1 MGTLRAP
8 GKGQTM
14 PAKKSKSAKKAAAGK
29 RAMSPAVPPYGPPIR
44 DAIARGNLTEM
55 KSLAARTRK
64 YVAELERAVKV
75 LDGKIAKHKG

>member
-1 MGTLRAP
+1 
-8 GKGQTM
+8 M
-14 PAKKSKSAKKAAAGK
+14 PAKKSKSAIKGAKKSGAGK
-29 RAMSPAVPPYGPPIR
+29 RATSPAVPPYGPPIR

-64 YVAELERAVKV
+64 YVAEVERAVKV

>member
-1 MGTLRAP
+1 MA
-8 GKGQTM
+8 
-14 PAKKSKSAKKAAAGK
+14 AKKSKKSAKKASTSTRAASG
-29 RAMSPAVPPYGPPIR
+29 PVPPYGPPIR

-75 LDGKIAKHKG
+75 LDGKIAKHKS

>member
-1 MGTLRAP
+1 MS
-8 GKGQTM
+8 
-14 PAKKSKSAKKAAAGK
+14 AKKSKSAKKASTSK
-29 RAMSPAVPPYGPPIR
+29 RATSGPVPPYGPPIR

-64 YVAELERAVKV
+64 YVADLERAVKV